1 MYRASSLTS
10 IASQIDQPVSLT
22 QLPVLN
28 LFDLTR
34 RSENMA
40 ILKKGG
46 RATDLT
52 CETLTDGK
60 LSDSDL
66 PDVEIEVNKKKRKKL
81 AKRNEMI
88 SPASSVRSNSLPAGG
103 IW

>member
-1 MYRASSLTS
+1 MF
-10 IASQIDQPVSLT
+10 
-22 QLPVLN
+22 N
-28 LFDLTR
+28 LFDLTK

-40 ILKKGG
+40 ILTKGG
-46 RATDLT
+46 RVTDLT
-52 CETLTDGK
+52 CQTLPDGK

-66 PDVEIEVNKKKRKKL
+66 PDVEIEVNKKQRKKL

>member
-1 MYRASSLTS
+1 M
-10 IASQIDQPVSLT
+10 
-22 QLPVLN
+22 LN

-52 CETLTDGK
+52 SETLPDGK

-66 PDVEIEVNKKKRKKL
+66 PEVEIEVNKKKRKKL